1 MDEYSLVLDELKL
14 KKENLPAICYMGVG
28 EDLNVLPLSDS
39 NVGYIESVL
48 RTLLEGD
55 SADSGDSGESDESV
69 GDESKTHSTNEN
81 KENEGKQQ

>member
-1 MDEYSLVLDELKL
+1 
-14 KKENLPAICYMGVG
+14 MGVG

-69 GDESKTHSTNEN
+69 GDEVLFYRVILLN
-81 KENEGKQQ
+81 KFLAKFILLYNN